1 MSELEVIHPGK
12 AGDGASR
19 AQAFLDFRFVA
30 AEPESDLLPEVA
42 VAVPVRALHGTAE
55 RWQSAAPVT
64 AGQLGPFAAAS
75 TDELLALSGSRAVA
89 PGRLAEATRRWYV
102 EAMRLLRREGYPHL
116 VRVWNFV
123 PDINGG
129 CGEAEA
135 YKRFCAGRAAA
146 LRQLEV
152 DPASLPA
159 ASALGGPAGAP
170 LQITFLGSRTPGLNL
185 ENPRQQSA
193 YRYPPRYGREP
204 PAFAR
209 ATVHGRRLLISG
221 TAAIVGHESQHPGNV
236 HGQLRC
242 ALDNLLLLLDHA
254 CAEANARWVD
264 DLRARVYLRHA
275 EDLDSVRGALA
286 TDLPNLSSAVFLQ
299 ADVCRRELLVEV
311 EATGVLRG
319 RV

>member
-1 MSELEVIHPGK
+1 MSELQVIHPGR
-12 AGDGASR
+12 AGDGVSR
-19 AQAFLDFRFVA
+19 AHAFLDFHFVA
-30 AEPESDLLPEVA
+30 ADSEPDPLPEGA
-42 VAVPVRALHGTAE
+42 VAVPIRPLHGTGE
-55 RWQSAAPVT
+55 RWLSTAPVT
-64 AGQLGPFAAAS
+64 TGQVGPFAAAC
-75 TDELLALSGSRAVA
+75 TGELLALSGARAVA
-89 PGRLAEATRRWYV
+89 PGRLAEVTRRWYV
-102 EAMRLLRREGYPHL
+102 EAMSLLRREGYPHL
-116 VRVWNFV
+116 VRVWNYL

-152 DPASLPA
+152 DPAALPA
-159 ASALGGPAGAP
+159 ASALGGAAHGP
-170 LQITFLGSRTPGLNL
+170 LQITFVGSRTPGLNL
-185 ENPRQQSA
+185 ENPRQHSA

-236 HGQLRC
+236 HGQLRG
-242 ALDNLLLLLDHA
+242 ALDNLLLLIDHA

-275 EDLDSVRGALA
+275 EHLDAVREALV
-286 TDLPNLSSAVFLQ
+286 TDLPNLASAVFLQ